1 MEAKILNQTKFCKA
15 GLADSP
21 MWLVVAANNA
31 TGEYR
36 VLGSLYQD
44 PQDMPEPEHPTTPN
58 HQPVMVVKGEDPG
71 FGPATAHTPTYGYEL
86 PCTDAAR
93 AMVQSH
99 PALPPVD
106 YCYGDWQLELY
117 ASHGWFTKPQD
128 PQDM

>member
-44 PQDMPEPEHPTTPN
+44 PQDMPEPEHPTTPD
-58 HQPVMVVKGEDPG
+58 HQPIMVITGEDP
-71 FGPATAHTPTYGYEL
+71 AS
-86 PCTDAAR
+86 AAR

-128 PQDM
+128 PQGT